1 MKIRLATAHDIA
13 AGVELGR
20 RMHAI
25 TRFSAYDFNAQ
36 RVETQLRNLV
46 TIGQNARGSHCF
58 LVAEDNAGQM
68 TGALLGCIEQHF
80 FSDLKVA
87 SVIHYVVLPER
98 QMSGAGLRLLT
109 AFRAW
114 AVNRGVFELAVG
126 INSGVEPEKSDRF
139 LKRLGFQFNGGNYS
153 ARLAS

>member
-1 MKIRLATAHDIA
+1 MKIRLATANDIA

-46 TIGQNARGSHCF
+46 AIGQNTRGSHCF
-58 LVAEDNAGQM
+58 LLAEDNAGQM
-68 TGALLGCIEQHF
+68 AGALLGCIEQHF

-126 INSGVEPEKSDRF
+126 INSGVEQEKSDRF

-153 ARLAS
+153 ARLAP